1 MTTKLHQT
9 ENINKAIEITKKHQR
24 EIWGLKSIIT
34 EIKNS
39 LEAFKSRFELAGKN
53 KKANVKI
60 EQFRLC
66 KLKNV
71 REKRMK
77 RNGQNLREMQN
88 KCPNIHVTELPKE
101 KNIKKREEKIFKEIA
116 ENVLNLLK
124 SNNLHIQEALQTP
137 KRINTKRT
145 TNRYI
150 ILKMLKVKSN
160 RKKP

>member
-77 RNGQNLREMQN
+77 RNGQNLREM
-88 KCPNIHVTELPKE
+88 
-101 KNIKKREEKIFKEIA
+101 
-116 ENVLNLLK
+116 
-124 SNNLHIQEALQTP
+124 
-137 KRINTKRT
+137 
-145 TNRYI
+145 
-150 ILKMLKVKSN
+150 
-160 RKKP
+160 